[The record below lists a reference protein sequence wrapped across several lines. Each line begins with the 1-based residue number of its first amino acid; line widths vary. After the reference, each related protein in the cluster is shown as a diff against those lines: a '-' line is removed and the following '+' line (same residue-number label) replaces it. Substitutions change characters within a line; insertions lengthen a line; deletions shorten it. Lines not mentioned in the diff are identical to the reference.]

1 MEQFL
6 DESLE
11 ELLEEIMKESVEE
24 SCYVFPKDF
33 PEALAGE
40 KKSQEPVE
48 DSRKTHRSPF
58 RGSLQVYL
66 HRKNSQ

>member
-1 MEQFL
+1 M

-40 KKSQEPVE
+40 KNSQEPVE
-48 DSRKTHRSPF
+48 DSRKTHRIPF
-58 RGSLQVYL
+58 RGSL
-66 HRKNSQ
+66 